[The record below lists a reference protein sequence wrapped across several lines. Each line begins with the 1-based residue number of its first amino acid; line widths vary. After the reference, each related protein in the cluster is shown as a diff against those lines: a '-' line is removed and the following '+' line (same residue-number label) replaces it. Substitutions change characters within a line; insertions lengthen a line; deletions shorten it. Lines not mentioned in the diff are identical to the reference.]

1 MRICLDQCF
10 REIDSEPCRLN
21 QFLFYHFI
29 VGSSSHWL
37 LVILLP
43 VLEVPSR
50 IRCELDDHNKR
61 RSLCSSIE
69 NFSFSNRGFWGGFR
83 RVLCEYKKLH
93 QTPVGYQGGSL
104 GSWLQSS
111 SRTNNWF
118 WYINHGSWEIWKIQI
133 TTHKTVVHWFFHENR
148 RVLEVYETNQKEQFF
163 GFAFS
168 FPTKTQNSLFC
179 DSEILKKTILDGY

>member
-1 MRICLDQCF
+1 M
-10 REIDSEPCRLN
+10 PWKLN

-37 LVILLP
+37 LVILLL

-61 RSLCSSIE
+61 RSPCSGIE
-69 NFSFSNRGFWGGFR
+69 NFSFSNRGFGGGFR
-83 RVLCEYKKLH
+83 RVLRGYKNLH

-111 SRTNNWF
+111 RRTNNWF
-118 WYINHGSWEIWKIQI
+118 WYINHCSWEIWKIQI
-133 TTHKTVVHWFFHENR
+133 TTHKTVVHWFFHENH

-163 GFAFS
+163 RSAFF
-168 FPTKTQNSLFC
+168 FPQKLRTRCFV
-179 DSEILKKTILDGY
+179 ILRY